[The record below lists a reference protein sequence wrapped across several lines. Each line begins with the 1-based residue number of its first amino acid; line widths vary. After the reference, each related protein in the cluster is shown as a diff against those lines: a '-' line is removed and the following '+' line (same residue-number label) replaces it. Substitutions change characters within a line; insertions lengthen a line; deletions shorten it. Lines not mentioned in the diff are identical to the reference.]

1 VKVKIG
7 IGGLVVLLLIAIIG
21 PHVAPYNPSASSTS
35 VLKGPSGA
43 HLFGTTLLGQDVLS
57 QFLVGAGPTLLVG
70 FEAAAVATLLSILI
84 GIPSGYFGGPVGEG
98 MTLISNVFLVLPTL
112 PLLIVVVGYL
122 PGSSYAV
129 LGIVIGLTSWAFGA
143 RVIRAQTLSLKSR
156 DWVEAA
162 RATGDSWPR
171 ILFHDL
177 LPGLMPVISASFL
190 FSVAFSILTETGLE
204 FLGLGNLS
212 QWTWGTMLY
221 WTLNDAAY
229 QIGAWWWYVPPGL
242 AIALIG
248 LFLALVNF
256 GIDERGNARLQ
267 RSWGERGLTRRLA
280 RRRRRLVG
288 PLEPG
293 SGAPR

>member
-1 VKVKIG
+1 MKVKIG
-7 IGGLVVLLLIAIIG
+7 IGGLVVLILVAIIG
-21 PHVAPYNPSASSTS
+21 PHVAPYDPSTS
-35 VLKGPSGA
+35 SSAVLQGPSGA
-43 HLFGTTLLGQDVLS
+43 HLFGTTLLGQDVFS

-70 FEAAAVATLLSILI
+70 FEAAGIATAISILI
-84 GIPSGYFGGPVGEG
+84 GVPSGYFGGPVGEG
-98 MTLISNVFLVLPTL
+98 LTLVSNVFLVLPTL

-129 LGIVIGLTSWAFGA
+129 LGLVIGLTSWAFGA

-162 RATGDSWPR
+162 RATGDAWPR
-171 ILFHDL
+171 ILFNDL
-177 LPGLMPVISASFL
+177 LPGLIPVISASFL

-221 WTLNDAAY
+221 WTQNDAAY

-248 LFLALVNF
+248 LCLALVNF

-267 RSWGERGLTRRLA
+267 RAWGERGLTRRFA
-280 RRRRRLVG
+280 RRRPAALG
-288 PLEPG
+288 GESPQ
-293 SGAPR
+293 